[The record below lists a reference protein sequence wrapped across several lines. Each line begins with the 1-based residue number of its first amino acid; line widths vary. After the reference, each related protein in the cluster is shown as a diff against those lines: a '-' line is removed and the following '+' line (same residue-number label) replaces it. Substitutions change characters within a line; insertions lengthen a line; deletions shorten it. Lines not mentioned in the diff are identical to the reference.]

1 MNDFGKGVFEALSW
15 VGARMTELEDMEN
28 KWASLKT
35 EVDEAIRDIRKG
47 IGVDFRERLRALL

>member
-1 MNDFGKGVFEALSW
+1 
-15 VGARMTELEDMEN
+15 MTELEDMEN